1 MVEAPERTPEAQGA
15 LTCPRC
21 HARVET
27 GQIACLECGTRL
39 GVAYRRPTG
48 WRVPATLLAL
58 LVLVSGAGAG
68 LALSRLVEDPERTV
82 TTTAAGAPSSS
93 VVSPAPPQTQP
104 APTPGEGRRPAP
116 PPAGAPAPSGAA
128 GPRPAVDLQQWPAD
142 ERAYTVVLS
151 SSSDRIVAEREARA
165 ATARGVSAV
174 GVIDGRR
181 HANLEPGTFLV
192 FAGRHDDLATAQE
205 NAEGYAGLGYGDA
218 FPRLI
223 EPLRG

>member
-1 MVEAPERTPEAQGA
+1 VVEAPERAPEAQGA
-15 LTCPRC
+15 ATCPRC
-21 HARVET
+21 HARIEA

-58 LVLVSGAGAG
+58 LVLLCGAGTG
-68 LALSRLVEDPERTV
+68 LALSRLLEDPERTI
-82 TTTAAGAPSSS
+82 TTTAAGASPSP

-104 APTPGEGRRPAP
+104 APTPGQGRRPEP
-116 PPAGAPAPSGAA
+116 PPAGGAPGGVAAPG
-128 GPRPAVDLQQWPAD
+128 PAVDLEQWPAD

-165 ATARGVSAV
+165 ATARGVSDV

-181 HANLEPGTFLV
+181 HANLEPDTFLV
-192 FAGRHDDLATAQE
+192 FAGRHDDLATAEE

-223 EPLRG
+223 EPLRR

>member
-1 MVEAPERTPEAQGA
+1 MLEAPERAPEAEGGLA
-15 LTCPRC
+15 CPRC
-21 HARVET
+21 RAPVEA

-48 WRVPATLLAL
+48 WRVPASLLAL
-58 LVLVSGAGAG
+58 LVLVCGAGTG
-68 LALSRLVEDPERTV
+68 FALSRLLDDPERTV
-82 TTTAAGAPSSS
+82 TTTAAGAPRTE

-104 APTPGEGRRPAP
+104 APTPGEGRRPTP
-116 PPAGAPAPSGAA
+116 PPAGAPAPGGA
-128 GPRPAVDLQQWPAD
+128 PRPASDLEEWPVD

-151 SSSDRIVAEREARA
+151 SQSDRARAEREAQRA
-165 ATARGVSAV
+165 AARGVSAV

-192 FAGRHDDLATAQE
+192 FAGRHDDLATAEE

-223 EPLRG
+223 EPLRR